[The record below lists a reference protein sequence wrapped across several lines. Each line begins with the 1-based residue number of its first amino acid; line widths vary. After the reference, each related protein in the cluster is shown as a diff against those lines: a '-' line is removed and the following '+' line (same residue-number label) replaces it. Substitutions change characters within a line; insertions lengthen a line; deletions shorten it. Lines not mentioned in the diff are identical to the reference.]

1 MYFTI
6 HRALDHRYVRKGEL
20 RQDTTSNLL
29 SEEDGKEM
37 QNKKLEHIH
46 LDCHILALNS
56 LEYSIFAQS
65 LYLTN
70 YRIMNKIHFSLNKKE
85 RLQYIYL
92 LKILE
97 NLCPEKSSEYA
108 NYRKALEQGFTLHYE
123 DMMIE
128 ISEEELS
135 VEGCKEV
142 LAILE
147 MYRGIIYS
155 YRALKEDIETISLK
169 DEDVKFPGFDGNNET
184 EQMLYVEYLIE
195 DLGRYSEIQDL
206 SNNYYNSHR
215 EMLGK
220 YRSMLKTWDSY
231 RSLLKD
237 RHSMKEKEIRKLL
250 ES

>member
-1 MYFTI
+1 
-6 HRALDHRYVRKGEL
+6 
-20 RQDTTSNLL
+20 
-29 SEEDGKEM
+29 
-37 QNKKLEHIH
+37 
-46 LDCHILALNS
+46 
-56 LEYSIFAQS
+56 
-65 LYLTN
+65 
-70 YRIMNKIHFSLNKKE
+70 MNENHFSLSKKE

-97 NLCPEKSSEYA
+97 KLYPKECPEYA
-108 NYRKALEQGFTLHYE
+108 NYRKALEQGFTLDYE
-123 DMMIE
+123 EMMKE
-128 ISEEELS
+128 VSEEELS
-135 VEGCKEV
+135 VEDCKEV
-142 LAILE
+142 RAILE

-155 YRALKEDIETISLK
+155 YRALKEDIGSISLK

-184 EQMLYVEYLIE
+184 KQMLYVEYFIK

-231 RSLLKD
+231 QSLGNRYL
-237 RHSMKEKEIRKLL
+237 MKEKEIRKLL